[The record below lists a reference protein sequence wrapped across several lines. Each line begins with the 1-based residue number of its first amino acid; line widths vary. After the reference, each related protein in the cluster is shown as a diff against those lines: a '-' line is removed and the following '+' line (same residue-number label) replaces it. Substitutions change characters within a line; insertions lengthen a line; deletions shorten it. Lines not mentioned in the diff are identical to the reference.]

1 MNNFDN
7 VTKEKIETNN
17 ANWPQLPD
25 HPYKMF
31 IICGPKSGKT
41 RYYSIE

>member
-1 MNNFDN
+1 MINFDN

-17 ANWPQLPD
+17 ANRPQLPD

-41 RYYSIE
+41 RYHSI